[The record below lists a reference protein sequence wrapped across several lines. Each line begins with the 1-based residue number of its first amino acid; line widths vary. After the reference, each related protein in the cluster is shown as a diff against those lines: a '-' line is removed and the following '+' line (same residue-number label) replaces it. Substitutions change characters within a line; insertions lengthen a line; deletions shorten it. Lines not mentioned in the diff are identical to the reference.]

1 MIEQT
6 WELIKHDA
14 ATNYLAWAMIVMA
27 LAVSIWGTK

>member
-14 ATNYLAWAMIVMA
+14 ETNYLAWCSVV
-27 LAVSIWGTK
+27 LAAWMTWRMNR